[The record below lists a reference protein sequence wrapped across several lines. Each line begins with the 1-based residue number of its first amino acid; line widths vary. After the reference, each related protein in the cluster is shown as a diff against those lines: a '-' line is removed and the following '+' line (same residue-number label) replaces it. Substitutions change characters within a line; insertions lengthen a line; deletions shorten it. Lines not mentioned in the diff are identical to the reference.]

1 MILTKAQK
9 EIAKSKARF
18 RVLRCGRRFGKTTLA
33 VEEMVGKAVSK
44 DDQKIVYIAP
54 TYQQARDICWTQL
67 KKKCLPITI
76 KSNEQRLEIIVQT
89 QEGGTSQIV
98 LRGWESVDTLRGQR
112 FDMLVADEVRDMRY
126 WNTNWNEV
134 LRPTLLDSKG
144 VGMFISTPRGF
155 DHFYELS
162 LEEDNDP
169 DYKTFHFT
177 TYDNPHMPK
186 DEIEK
191 MKVEMTDDQFAQ
203 EVLADFRK
211 HTGLIYKEFDRTIHV
226 IEPFQIPAVWQ
237 HFRAMDFGADN
248 PTVCLWI
255 AIDSPGNIYVYDE
268 YYQSGL
274 TTQSH
279 VNIISAK
286 GDPANDILV
295 TYGDPSAEQERLD
308 YASMGIV
315 VTPANKLFNSGDGW
329 VNSGIDAV
337 RQKLKLDPQTQRP
350 KLYLLNNCVKTI
362 KEFETYRWREAL
374 KERNTPQKPEKTN
387 DHCMDALRY
396 FVVSYRGKVRKF
408 RPPLIVKYNKTTGY

>member
-1 MILTKAQK
+1 MILTKAQR

-33 VEEMVGKAVSK
+33 IEEMFAMAVHKSG
-44 DDQKIVYIAP
+44 IRIAYIAP
-54 TYQQARDICWTQL
+54 TYQQARDIAWVQL
-67 KKKCLPITI
+67 KGRCAPLLVN
-76 KSNEQRLEIIVQT
+76 SNEQRLEIIVRT
-89 QEGGTSQIV
+89 IDGGTSQIV

-112 FDMLVADEVRDMRY
+112 FDMLVCDEVRDMRY
-126 WNTNWNEV
+126 WNTNWNEI
-134 LRPTLLDSKG
+134 LRATLLDSKG

-162 LEEDNDP
+162 REEDNDP

-279 VNIISAK
+279 VNIITAK

-362 KEFETYRWREAL
+362 KEFETYRWRESL
-374 KERNTPQKPEKTN
+374 KEMNTPQKPEKVN

-396 FVVSYRGKVRKF
+396 FVVSYKGKVRQY